1 MFMIPYEVLFRE
13 QAMRETRSLSL
24 KGYPGIPDG
33 DYAFLDSYC
42 PDPRCECQR
51 VMFRVLSRRLERQV
65 ATFSCGFTTQGKKS
79 VPELEPL
86 GPQSPYASA
95 IMEVVAKH
103 LEEDPAYVERLK
115 THYLQVKS
123 VADDPQHPCYNRLM
137 AWQEQVEKEERRRER
152 AERKRQP
159 PKASEPPKVPK
170 EMQPIFE
177 DIAERMDA
185 FCQSHL
191 NDECAAMARRMS
203 AALARKRPSP
213 LNSGKRNVWACA
225 ILYALAQTNFL
236 FDKTQTLH
244 ATPDELCD
252 WFDVSKSTAGS
263 KAKQVRDRLKIG
275 LFDPKWC
282 LPSLLDVN
290 PLAWLV
296 EIDGMMV
303 DIRELPRSAQEL
315 AYRLGL
321 IPYIPGEG

>member
-1 MFMIPYEVLFRE
+1 
-13 QAMRETRSLSL
+13 MRETRSLSL
-24 KGYPGIPDG
+24 KGYPSILDG
-33 DYAFLDSYC
+33 DYAILESYC
-42 PDPRCECQR
+42 PDPRCDCQR

-65 ATFSCGFTTQGKKS
+65 ATFSCGFATQGKKS

-103 LEEDPAYVERLK
+103 LEEDPAYVERLGI
-115 THYLQVKS
+115 HYPQVKS
-123 VADDPQHPCYNRLM
+123 VGDTPQHPSHGRLM
-137 AWQEQVEKEERRRER
+137 AWQEQADVEERRREKVR
-152 AERKRQP
+152 RKRQLP
-159 PKASEPPKVPK
+159 EAGEQPKVPK

-177 DIAERMDA
+177 DIADGLDA

-191 NDECAAMARRMS
+191 NDECAALARHMA

-236 FDKTQTLH
+236 FDKTQTPH
-244 ATPDELCD
+244 TTPDELCD

-263 KAKQVRDRLKIG
+263 KAKQIRDRLKIG
-275 LFDPKWC
+275 LFDPKWS
-282 LPSLLDVN
+282 LPSLLDAN

-296 EIDGMMV
+296 EIDGMIV

-321 IPYIPGEG
+321 IPHIPGEG